1 MTASQDKNRDN
12 QQPENRKY
20 TLEEYFDFRSTAE
33 RRFEYHDGQIIPVTS
48 ATENHGRIV
57 SNLVYLLQSCLRNT
71 DCDVYAS
78 DRDVYSEACNRI
90 FYPDLTVIC
99 GKKET
104 MKYSENVVVTLNP
117 TILIEVLSD
126 STKRFDKTTK
136 KNCYR
141 KIDSLRQYVLISQDE
156 KFIEILER
164 DNASEKSWKTHF
176 YEEGDEIVKIGDCKV
191 LLEDIYHKVEL
202 AKGEPK
208 SDN

>member
-1 MTASQDKNRDN
+1 MSPAQDKSH
-12 QQPENRKY
+12 QEPENRLY
-20 TLEEYFDFRSTAE
+20 TLEEYFKFQSTAE
-33 RRFEYHDGQIIPVTS
+33 RRYEYHDGKIIPVTS

-57 SNLVYLLQSCLRNT
+57 SNLVYLLQACLRHT

-90 FYPDLTVIC
+90 FYPDLTIIC

-104 MKYSENVVVTLNP
+104 MQYSENVVVTLNP

-136 KNCYR
+136 MNCYR
-141 KIDSLRQYVLISQDE
+141 KIDSLRQYILISQDE

-164 DNASEKSWKTHF
+164 DNGTEKSWKTHF

-191 LLEDIYHKVEL
+191 LLEEIYHKVEL
-202 AKGEPK
+202 AKGEAK